1 MSSILKLRGAAA
13 LSAFR
18 LEKLSARLSAVH
30 PSIRLQAADFWHFA
44 DVARALTPAEERVL
58 GRLLEDAS
66 ILREGPGQAPGG
78 DRTGRMLL
86 VVPRIGTISPWS
98 SKATDIARACG
109 PQPVRRIERGI
120 AYHLSGEDEPEIAAL
135 LADRMT
141 ESVLAS

>member
-30 PSIRLQAADFWHFA
+30 PSIRLAAADFRYFVE
-44 DVARALTPAEERVL
+44 VARALTPAEERVL
-58 GRLLEDAS
+58 ERLLEDGEPA
-66 ILREGPGQAPGG
+66 RGERAGWM
-78 DRTGRMLL
+78 TL

-109 PQPVRRIERGI
+109 
-120 AYHLSGEDEPEIAAL
+120 L
-135 LADRMT
+135 
-141 ESVLAS
+141 